1 MNHDR
6 RIIRSM
12 SFVPAH
18 DEESIFAAADT
29 GLDAIGM
36 DLEDLTPRE
45 QKARAREI
53 FPSVAERLAAR
64 GIIVMA
70 RTNARGE
77 GQEED
82 IAAIVCPELHCV
94 NTPKT
99 ESAED
104 VSYVARLLDAA
115 EASAGRAAGSV
126 HIRPVIETAKGV
138 KFAYEIASASDRV
151 TYMGGVAGSQWGDL
165 GATVGVIQTYDGTES
180 HYLRSKVLMDVR
192 AAGVRFPIGGGTLAR
207 RDREGFRAFTVE
219 NKCIGYT
226 GAYCPPTRDLVEVVN
241 DVFTPTA
248 EEISEWQHL
257 LPILVKAR
265 DEGMVAFRAE
275 GRTMD
280 TASIG
285 WITDKLELASRLGLG
300 AAPVP

>member
-18 DEESIFAAADT
+18 DEESIFAAAET

-36 DLEDLTPRE
+36 DLEDLTPRD
-45 QKARAREI
+45 QKQHARDI
-53 FPSVAERLAAR
+53 FPSVARRLSEL
-64 GIIVMA
+64 GIVVMA
-70 RTNARGE
+70 RTNALGE

-82 IAAIVCPELHCV
+82 IEAIVCPELHCI
-94 NTPKT
+94 NTPKS
-99 ESAED
+99 ESAAEIEQT
-104 VSYVARLLDAA
+104 SKLIDAA
-115 EASAGRAAGSV
+115 EASAGLDVGAI

-138 KFAYEIASASDRV
+138 RFAYEIASASDRV
-151 TYMGGVAGSQWGDL
+151 CYMGGVAGTQWGDL
-165 GATVGVIQTYDGTES
+165 GATVGVWQSFDGTES

-192 AAGVRFPIGGGTLAR
+192 AAGVRFPIGGGSLAR
-207 RDREGFRAFTVE
+207 KDREGFRAFTVE

-226 GAYCPPTRDLVEVVN
+226 GAYCAPSKALVAVVN

-248 EEISEWQHL
+248 DEIAEYEHL
-257 LPILVKAR
+257 LPILVEAR
-265 DEGMVAFRAE
+265 EAGMIAFRAE

-285 WITDKLELASRLGLG
+285 WITEKLELAGRLGLRAG
-300 AAPVP
+300 AAV